1 MGDLRVRYTD
11 TTDSQEG
18 ARRTVLT
25 GVILAVA
32 LIVMI
37 IAETNWPSVLRF
49 GRAKPDL
56 MLLLVLYC
64 AFSGGPAAAMVVGL
78 GGGFLQDTFSAVPLG
93 LNVFCKVLIG
103 YVVGMVGR
111 RLVTEHPIVMTL
123 IVFVSSLCEAALVIL
138 LSFLY
143 EDHVSVRFMF
153 LHIGVPMAFYN
164 SILAPLCFYCA
175 DRVRVKLSLPSVRRS
190 KSFQSE

>member
-1 MGDLRVRYTD
+1 MGDLRVRYTGAVEN
-11 TTDSQEG
+11 QEG
-18 ARRTVLT
+18 VRRAALT
-25 GVILAVA
+25 GVILAFA
-32 LIVMI
+32 LIFI
-37 IAETNWPSVLRF
+37 IAVEINWPSLLRF
-49 GRAKPDL
+49 GQAKPDL

-64 AFSGGPAAAMVVGL
+64 AFSGGPAAAMGIGFAGGL
-78 GGGFLQDTFSAVPLG
+78 LQDTFSAVPLG
-93 LNVFCKVLIG
+93 LNVFCKVSIG

-123 IVFVSSLCEAALVIL
+123 IVFVSTLCEAALVIL

-143 EDHVSVRFMF
+143 ENHVSVRFMF

-175 DRVRVKLSLPSVRRS
+175 DRLRVRLALPSVRRS
-190 KSFQSE
+190 KSFRGE